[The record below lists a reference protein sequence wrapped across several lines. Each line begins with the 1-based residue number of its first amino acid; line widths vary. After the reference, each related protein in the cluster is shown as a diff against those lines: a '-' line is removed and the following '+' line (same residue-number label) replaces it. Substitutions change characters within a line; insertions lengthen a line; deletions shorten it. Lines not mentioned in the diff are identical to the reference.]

1 MFDRWV
7 RDHEDRLARLA
18 RLANGER
25 SLADD
30 DTSTLDAATRSL
42 VRVGAL
48 VASNAGAAAYGPDVD
63 RALAAG
69 ATPEQIVDVLVAVG
83 PAVGLARVVS
93 AAPRLASALGY
104 DVDEALECIDAAKW
118 SR

>member
-1 MFDRWV
+1 VFDRWV

-18 RLANGER
+18 NGER
-25 SLADD
+25 SLTDVD
-30 DTSTLDAATRSL
+30 VSTLDAATRSL

-48 VASNAGAAAYGPDVD
+48 VASNAGAASYRADVE

-69 ATPEQIVDVLVAVG
+69 ATPEQLVDALVAVG
-83 PAVGLARVVS
+83 PVVGLARVVS
-93 AAPRLASALGY
+93 AAPRLASALGH